1 MPVHNAGEHLDN
13 AVRSILDQS
22 FRDFEFVIY
31 DDGSD
36 DGSREKLRGWAEKD
50 KRIRLVESSTNLGP
64 SGSSNRVVALSSGPI
79 VARMDADDISHPDRL
94 QQQMNLLRDRPDV
107 GLVASLCD
115 IIDPSGKKRRGP
127 EPWRLTR
134 RSWFSPFP
142 HGSIMYRRS
151 IAERIGGY
159 RAECEFWEDQDFTL
173 RMSHETNIAVIPAAL
188 YQHRQSDSSTR
199 VSSRQDRVEA
209 AVDLMYD
216 SLARLRAGEDYEE
229 LLANRSQRRGK
240 INPRVFVALG
250 SLTLW
255 ANEKPRLF
263 KRVLERA
270 DLGPNLASLSALV
283 WAGWASLSPSTLR
296 MFLHSVMAAR
306 NVFASTSISG
316 PEAVVWHPPR
326 PYSAPAPAETAERQ
340 GS

>member
-1 MPVHNAGEHLDN
+1 MPVHNAGEHLDH
-13 AVRSILDQS
+13 AIQSILDQS

-36 DGSREKLRGWAEKD
+36 DGSLERLRQWAAQDERIKLFASG
-50 KRIRLVESSTNLGP
+50 TNLGP
-64 SGSSNRVVALSSGPI
+64 AGSSNRVVALSSGPI
-79 VARMDADDISHPDRL
+79 IARMDADDISHPDRL
-94 QQQMNLLRDRPDV
+94 RQQMELLSERSDV

-115 IIDPSGKKRRGP
+115 IIDPTGKKRRGP

-142 HGSIMYRRS
+142 HGSIMYRRT

-159 RAECEFWEDQDFTL
+159 RAECEFWEDQDFAL
-173 RMSHETNIAVIPAAL
+173 RMNRETNVAVLPAAL

-199 VSSRQDRVEA
+199 ISSRQDRVEA

-216 SLARLRAGEDYEE
+216 CLARLRAGQDYED
-229 LLANRSQRRGK
+229 LLASRSKRSGK

-263 KRVLERA
+263 KRVLQRA
-270 DLGPNLASLSALV
+270 DLGLNLASLNVLIWSA
-283 WAGWASLSPSTLR
+283 WASLSPGTLR
-296 MFLHSVMAAR
+296 LFLHSLTSAR
-306 NVFASTSISG
+306 NAFASASVSG
-316 PEAVVWHPPR
+316 SDPVIWHPPR
-326 PYSAPAPAETAERQ
+326 PYNAFGAAEAPERQ
-340 GS
+340 GT